1 MMSLSK
7 FMKKKFLELLEK
19 VDVVK
24 LQQEEVL
31 LDFMILLADLFII
44 RVIELLLAVDGMKKK
59 LNILKLDLE
68 I

>member
-1 MMSLSK
+1 MSLSK

-44 RVIELLLAVDGMKKK
+44 RVIELLLAVDGTKKK

>member
-1 MMSLSK
+1 MSLSK

-44 RVIELLLAVDGMKKK
+44 RVIELLLAVDGMKTK
-59 LNILKLDLE
+59 LNILKLDLNY
-68 I
+68 